1 MVVRHQKK
9 SRKYLGN
16 RRWGV
21 GNIKNARGAGDRGGV
36 GRRTAHKK
44 HNFTYLTAKHPEEIR
59 KHGFTKWM
67 PNKLKSVNLYAIS
80 AMLKKSNTSEIELAG
95 YKVLSNGTLEVPAK
109 IKAEAFSAKAME
121 KIKKANG
128 EAITLG
134 KQE

>member
-67 PNKLKSVNLYAIS
+67 PEKLKSVSLESIN
-80 AMLKKSNTSEIELAG
+80 AMLKKSKTNEIELRG
-95 YKVLSNGTLEVPAK
+95 YKVLSNGSLEMAAK
-109 IKAEAFSAKAME
+109 IKAEAFSAKALE
-121 KIKKANG
+121 KIKNAKG
-128 EAITLG
+128 EALTF
-134 KQE
+134 KQQS

>member
-1 MVVRHQKK
+1 
-9 SRKYLGN
+9 LGN

-36 GRRTAHKK
+36 GRRNAHKK

-67 PNKLKSVNLYAIS
+67 PNRIKSVSLQSIN
-80 AMLKKSNTSEIELAG
+80 AMLKKSNTNEIELSG
-95 YKVLSNGTLEVPAK
+95 YKVLSNGTLEIPAK
-109 IKAEAFSAKAME
+109 IKADSFSAKAIE

-128 EAITLG
+128 EAITL
-134 KQE
+134 KKAE

>member
-36 GRRTAHKK
+36 GRRVAHKK

-67 PNKLKSVNLYAIS
+67 PEKLKTVSLSAINS
-80 AMLKKSNTSEIELAG
+80 MLKKSATSEIMLKG
-95 YKVLSNGTLEVPAK
+95 YKVLSNGELNIPAK
-109 IKAEAFSAKAME
+109 ISAEAFSEKALE

-128 EAITLG
+128 EAITL
-134 KQE
+134 KVQ